1 MHPGSSSSFQT
12 THHSVRLKA
21 LGTVK
26 ATLYC
31 VSCPIHYASNTG
43 IILSRNRNK
52 KKNKKILRVKNER
65 KISHN

>member
-31 VSCPIHYASNTG
+31 VACPIHYASNTG
-43 IILSRNRNK
+43 IILSRNRNLK
-52 KKNKKILRVKNER
+52 KKQKNFTGKK
-65 KISHN
+65 